1 MLCTRLEEIVHVC
14 LHGVDHPHL
23 LFEPCAFIVE
33 PLLFFQKLLLLRLQ
47 CLQARQ
53 FFISLHGKQCTPR
66 RLKNH
71 KLCRM
76 IIGLV
81 PLAIGDPS
89 FRKGRGGT
97 NFVGVGGIP
106 TSIFQI
112 KGRVSLIENR
122 RVYIHRLCLLIS
134 QNRIPRRLLR
144 EMSLHFTTD
153 TIRAFVEYR
162 ISKKSKNH
170 WISHVK
176 ATVSV
181 TSISTGS
188 ISGAAHLLIAMR
200 G

>member
-1 MLCTRLEEIVHVC
+1 MFLLLKKRDGYQRQPPRFIQLFPLRTTLIIVFLLCTRLEEIIHVC

-81 PLAIGDPS
+81 LLAIGVLS

-97 NFVGVGGIP
+97 NFVCAGGIP
-106 TSIFQI
+106 NKHS
-112 KGRVSLIENR
+112 S
-122 RVYIHRLCLLIS
+122 
-134 QNRIPRRLLR
+134 
-144 EMSLHFTTD
+144 D
-153 TIRAFVEYR
+153 
-162 ISKKSKNH
+162 
-170 WISHVK
+170 
-176 ATVSV
+176 
-181 TSISTGS
+181 
-188 ISGAAHLLIAMR
+188 
-200 G
+200 